1 MVPRCYDQIE
11 RAIRDEPKLKGGF
24 STVGPTLL
32 FTKNALSL
40 GKNEPTQDISKDNLG
55 NFETISLE
63 KSMQLAPAPLGPPV
77 LPLRAPGAS
86 PSPPVQTKGT
96 AVWVST
102 TAGPFAF
109 EEIWW

>member
-55 NFETISLE
+55 NFETDQFREVNAAGTSTTW
-63 KSMQLAPAPLGPPV
+63 SSSAAPAGSW
-77 LPLRAPGAS
+77 RFSQSAGADEGHS
-86 PSPPVQTKGT
+86 RVGFHDSRTLC
-96 AVWVST
+96 
-102 TAGPFAF
+102 
-109 EEIWW
+109 I